1 MTTEPH
7 SPWQNIAELSGGII
21 MRKLRD
27 LMKTTNSPVRL
38 WDYCWEYAAA
48 IRSLTASR
56 HINLDDVTPF
66 EKVYSYTPNISE
78 YLTHSWYEWVW
89 YHSPTI
95 FDKCELGRWLKPA
108 HNCGQGLVYHVLAE
122 SGKVVTRSIVHS
134 LSVADNTSPE
144 CIQRN

>member
-1 MTTEPH
+1 MAEYCWALRRYYQTEAQRP
-7 SPWQNIAELSGGII
+7 NEDFNTL
-21 MRKLRD
+21 
-27 LMKTTNSPVRL
+27 VRL

-89 YHSPTI
+89 YHSPTF

-134 LSVADNTSPE
+134 LSVADNASPE
-144 CIQRN
+144 CIQRNWENWSNN